1 MGDSSSLQGGLLLM
15 TSLRGIDGK
24 VYSIAQGPL
33 VIGGYVA
40 GGAGN
45 TQVVNHPTMGR
56 VPGGAIVERPSPAI
70 EPTKQVR
77 LQLHEADFTTAARI
91 ADAVNHHF
99 NADTPAIAHADN
111 SGLVSV
117 AIPKEFS
124 TRTTEFIAE
133 IEGLTVQTDRPS
145 KVVINERTGTIVM
158 GKEVRV
164 SPVAIMHGDL
174 TVEIQTTYDVSQPG
188 PLSNG
193 STQVTP
199 QVSVGVKEEKARNVV
214 LKEGATV
221 EELVRAL
228 SSIGVYAPRHY
239 RYSAKPARGRRVG
252 IGNRSYL
259 AAILMD
265 IGIASGA
272 DLAGSSW
279 ALPKQRDVVI
289 PENATFHQALHSA
302 SSDMPQTDM
311 PQKDMPQKVDT
322 PEKISGAAKQFE
334 ALMIEQMLKSARD
347 TSGGG
352 WLGGE
357 DDPDDQTGS
366 LVMELGEQGLA
377 QAMAVNGGLGIAKM
391 VTANLERGQLKT
403 ASSDSEA
410 PPSSFAEYG
419 FEAPLSGASAGSAG
433 PMAAPLAPAASSAFR
448 FSMAPIQPSSSVWI
462 NCTTSCS
469 MLSDFSACA

>member
-1 MGDSSSLQGGLLLM
+1 MRLSPIVIAAALIQLSAAADSPTARLKELVSLEGVRDNQLIGYGMVVGLKGTGDRQLTIFTAQSLANMLQEMGVTVNPTLILVKNTASVMVTATLPPFAQSGMRIDATVAAMGDASSLQGGLLLM

-56 VPGGAIVERPSPAI
+56 VPGGGIVERPSPAI

-117 AIPKEFS
+117 AIPAAFS

-133 IEGLTVQTDRPS
+133 IEGLSVQTDRPS

-174 TVEIQTTYDVSQPG
+174 TVEIQTTYDVAQPG

-193 STQVTP
+193 TTQVTP
-199 QVSVGVKEEKARNVV
+199 QVSVGVKEDKARNVV

-228 SSIGVYAPRHY
+228 SSIGSTPRD
-239 RYSAKPARGRRVG
+239 
-252 IGNRSYL
+252 II
-259 AAILMD
+259 AILQSLR
-265 IGIASGA
+265 AAGA
-272 DLAGSSW
+272 LESEIE
-279 ALPKQRDVVI
+279 VI
-289 PENATFHQALHSA
+289 
-302 SSDMPQTDM
+302 
-311 PQKDMPQKVDT
+311 
-322 PEKISGAAKQFE
+322 
-334 ALMIEQMLKSARD
+334 
-347 TSGGG
+347 
-352 WLGGE
+352 
-357 DDPDDQTGS
+357 
-366 LVMELGEQGLA
+366 
-377 QAMAVNGGLGIAKM
+377 
-391 VTANLERGQLKT
+391 
-403 ASSDSEA
+403 
-410 PPSSFAEYG
+410 
-419 FEAPLSGASAGSAG
+419 
-433 PMAAPLAPAASSAFR
+433 
-448 FSMAPIQPSSSVWI
+448 
-462 NCTTSCS
+462 
-469 MLSDFSACA
+469 